1 MFVSIKYFRNK
12 IYHFLKIVCIIL
24 LLHLL
29 PACDLSDSEN
39 YNRVVIDSTSIYSV
53 NIVNDSI
60 TKIIDG
66 ENPMFIPNTNE
77 ILYRSIDKIYS
88 LDLITNKTKY
98 IADMP
103 GSALHMYT
111 RMHLSKN
118 GHYISFSA
126 NGGNHYNDLYLASTI
141 TGGSVNVTNSQ
152 LSWESE
158 GLFFENDSK
167 LMYSEFVSDEKGN
180 LKYYGISVIDLFGN
194 NYVFLD
200 SNKSPIGLS
209 QDERYSIFQY
219 SWSSSTSKGTIFYI
233 YDMFNS
239 SMQDTILVE
248 NVDTFNGPLLSNDM
262 KVYYSANESNIYR
275 LDLVTKEIDLLW
287 SGITSRDY
295 KFSPDFK
302 MALVNH
308 GNYIELINLE
318 TSQSKNYFLNENPKI
333 YFGEPSFSEDGK
345 SFLITR
351 SYHDEYFN

>member
-1 MFVSIKYFRNK
+1 MFISIKYFRQK
-12 IYHFLKIVCIIL
+12 IYQPLKIVYIIL
-24 LLHLL
+24 LLYLF
-29 PACDLSDSEN
+29 PGCDLGDSEN
-39 YNRVVIDSTSIYSV
+39 YNHVVIDSTSIYSV
-53 NIVNDSI
+53 NIINDSI

-98 IADMP
+98 ISDMP
-103 GSALHMYT
+103 GSSLHLYTKMY
-111 RMHLSKN
+111 LSKN
-118 GHYISFSA
+118 GHYVSFSA
-126 NGGNHYNDLYLASTI
+126 NGGNHKNDLYLGSTI
-141 TGGSVNVTNSQ
+141 TGGSVNVTNSL

-180 LKYYGISVIDLFGN
+180 LKCYGISVIDLFGN
-194 NYVFLD
+194 NYAFLD
-200 SNKSPIGLS
+200 SNKSPIGFS
-209 QDERYSIFQY
+209 QDERYAIFQY

-248 NVDTFNGPLLSNDM
+248 NVDTFNGPSLSNDM

-275 LDLVTKEIDLLW
+275 LDLVTKNIDLLW
-287 SGITSRDY
+287 SGATFRDY

-302 MALVNH
+302 MVLVNH

-318 TSQSKNYFLNENPKI
+318 TSQSKNYYLNESSKI
-333 YFGEPSFSEDGK
+333 YFGEPSFSEDSK

-351 SYHDEYFN
+351 CYHDEYFN

>member
-1 MFVSIKYFRNK
+1 MKRFKKYFI
-12 IYHFLKIVCIIL
+12 IYASIL
-24 LLHLL
+24 WVGLL
-29 PACDLSDSEN
+29 PSCDLGDSEN
-39 YNRVVIDSTSIYSV
+39 YNHVVIDSTSIYSV

-66 ENPMFIPNTNE
+66 ENPMFVPNTNK
-77 ILYRSIDKIYS
+77 ILFRSIDKIYS
-88 LDLITNKTKY
+88 LDLITNKAKY

-103 GSALHMYT
+103 GLSLHMYM

-118 GHYISFSA
+118 GHYVSFSA
-126 NGGNHYNDLYLASTI
+126 NGGNHKNDLYLASTI
-141 TGGSVNVTNSQ
+141 TGGSSNVTNSQ

-180 LKYYGISVIDLFGN
+180 LKYIGISVIDLFGN

-200 SNKSPIGLS
+200 SNKSPMGFS
-209 QDERYSIFQY
+209 QDERYAVFSY

-233 YDMFNS
+233 YDMLNS

-248 NVDTFNGPLLSNDM
+248 NINTFNGPSLSNDM

-287 SGITSRDY
+287 SGTTSRDY
-295 KFSPDFK
+295 KFSSDFK
-302 MALVNH
+302 RVLVNH

-318 TSQSKNYFLNENPKI
+318 TSQSKNYFFSESSKI
-333 YFGEPSFSEDGK
+333 YFGEPSFYEDSK
-345 SFLITR
+345 HFLITR